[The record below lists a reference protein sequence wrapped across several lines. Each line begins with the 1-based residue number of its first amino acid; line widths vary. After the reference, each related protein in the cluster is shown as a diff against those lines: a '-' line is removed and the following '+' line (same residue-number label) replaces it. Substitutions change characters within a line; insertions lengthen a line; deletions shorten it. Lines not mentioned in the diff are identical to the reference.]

1 MMCESGPHSA
11 SSVNQFRVWNY
22 KILNTQ
28 SKHRWSKMTQDFLPE
43 CQQQKNAMIQILCF
57 SSKDLIVYKISSL
70 QINSFAIQPFRT
82 GAQERQPNFIGKVR
96 KKGISNSLAGSP
108 IPSRDHSSQND
119 LKNVNLHITSYFEP
133 IQGSQKTC
141 KFPTTT

>member
-1 MMCESGPHSA
+1 MCESGPHSA

-82 GAQERQPNFIGKVR
+82 GAQERQPNF
-96 KKGISNSLAGSP
+96 
-108 IPSRDHSSQND
+108 SSQH
-119 LKNVNLHITSYFEP
+119 LQEP
-133 IQGSQKTC
+133 ILQSSHFCGTLLSSINTRTDFSDVQIPIYSHLTAKAG
-141 KFPTTT
+141 